1 MRRQY
6 ASNGGTGHLAFG
18 SAVLG
23 DVREP
28 QCIRAVRV
36 EAALNQIVPG
46 RPHLA
51 VMPPAAPTNP
61 YRLAIRI
68 SRATRLCA
76 SEEART
82 SRSLW
87 IR

>member
-1 MRRQY
+1 LEIDQSHDAAAVRIEH
-6 ASNGGTGHLAFG
+6 GGTGHPAFG

-51 VMPPAAPTNP
+51 VMPPAAPMHP
-61 YRLAIRI
+61 LQAGDPHQPGHAFVRQ
-68 SRATRLCA
+68 
-76 SEEART
+76 
-82 SRSLW
+82 
-87 IR
+87 